1 MASPDLTVALAVP
14 FTFTENPTL
23 DLGVAFPSG
32 ASPAEAT
39 VPDGIY
45 RVGLAPT
52 TGTVTD
58 LLRVAQSRINT
69 AITDISR
76 TEQVTIS
83 QNARGR
89 VVLSISG
96 GVGVDWTLS
105 SDLAAALGFTATTY
119 AGVTSVTATHLP
131 RHFYTFV
138 GGETRGS
145 MEETE
150 VAARATTAGVVVGI
164 QSGVKR
170 WREELTLMFIP
181 RNPSLAAAADEPAD
195 WSAWEP
201 NHGGGT
207 SAPWTLAELRREALG
222 KECAVTQNWP
232 AVRGSTSEAYDLAY
246 LDPDA
251 IARPRGEQ
259 QFPSL
264 AVWMQWTLPLLYP
277 CDATNTWLRKTATRA

>member
-1 MASPDLTVALAVP
+1 MSSPDLTVALAVP
-14 FTFTENPTL
+14 FLFSENPTL
-23 DLGVAFPSG
+23 DFGVAFPSG
-32 ASPAEAT
+32 ASPAET
-39 VPDGIY
+39 TIPDGTY
-45 RVGLAPT
+45 RAGLAPT
-52 TGTVTD
+52 SGSVKD
-58 LLRVAQSRINT
+58 LLRTAQSRLNT
-69 AITDISR
+69 EIAALSR
-76 TEQVTIS
+76 TEQVTVA

-105 SDLAAALGFTATTY
+105 SDLAAVLGFTATSY

-131 RHFYTFV
+131 RHFYAFV
-138 GGETRGS
+138 GGETRGPQ
-145 MEETE
+145 EETE
-150 VAARATTAGVVVGI
+150 VAARATTAGSVIGI

-170 WREELTLMFIP
+170 WREELTLQFIP

-251 IARPRGEQ
+251 IARPRCEQ

-264 AVWMQWTLPLLYP
+264 AVWVQWTLPLYYP

>member
-23 DLGVAFPSG
+23 DLAVAFPSG

-39 VPDGIY
+39 VPTATY
-45 RVGLAPT
+45 RIHLAPT
-52 TGTVTD
+52 SGSVKD
-58 LLRVAQSRINT
+58 LLRTLQTEINAAIAALSRAET
-69 AITDISR
+69 VS
-76 TEQVTIS
+76 VTMT
-83 QNARGR
+83 ARGR
-89 VVLSISG
+89 VQIAISAG
-96 GVGVDWTLS
+96 TVSWTLS
-105 SDLAAALGFTATTY
+105 SDLAASLGFTTTSY
-119 AGVTSVTATHLP
+119 SAVASITATHLP

-170 WREELTLMFIP
+170 WREELSLTFIP
-181 RNPSLAAAADEPAD
+181 RNPSLAAGADEPAD

-222 KECAVTQNWP
+222 KECAITQNWP
-232 AVRGSTSEAYDLAY
+232 VVRASTSEAYELAY
-246 LDPDA
+246 LDPEA
-251 IARPRGEQ
+251 IARPRCEQ
-259 QFPSL
+259 QLPSL
-264 AVWMQWTLPLLYP
+264 AVWVQWTLPLYYP

>member
-1 MASPDLTVALAVP
+1 MASPDLSVALAVP

-23 DLGVAFPSG
+23 DLAVVFSSG

-39 VPDGIY
+39 VPTATY
-45 RVGLAPT
+45 RIHLAPT
-52 TGTVTD
+52 SGSVKD
-58 LLRVAQSRINT
+58 LLRTLQTEINT
-69 AITDISR
+69 AIAALARAETVS
-76 TEQVTIS
+76 VTMT
-83 QNARGR
+83 ARGR
-89 VVLSISG
+89 VQIAISAG
-96 GVGVDWTLS
+96 TVSWTLS
-105 SDLAAALGFTATTY
+105 SDLAAVLGFTATSY
-119 AGVTSVTATHLP
+119 SAVASITSTHLP

-138 GGETRGS
+138 GGETRGA

-150 VAARATTAGVVVGI
+150 VAARATTAGSVIGI

-181 RNPSLAAAADEPAD
+181 RNPSLAAGADEPAD

-232 AVRGSTSEAYDLAY
+232 TVRGSTSEAYELAY

-251 IARPRGEQ
+251 IARPRCEQ

-264 AVWMQWTLPLLYP
+264 TAWVQWDVMVIYP
-277 CDATNTWLRKTATRA
+277 CDATNTWLRASQTRA

>member
-1 MASPDLTVALAVP
+1 MPSPDLSVALASP

-23 DLGVAFPSG
+23 DLSVTFPSG

-39 VPDGIY
+39 VPTGTY
-45 RVGLAPT
+45 RIHLAPT
-52 TGTVTD
+52 SGSVKD
-58 LLRVAQSRINT
+58 LLRTLQTEINT
-69 AITDISR
+69 AIAALARAETVS
-76 TEQVTIS
+76 VTMT
-83 QNARGR
+83 ARGR
-89 VVLSISG
+89 VQIAVSAGTVS
-96 GVGVDWTLS
+96 WTLS
-105 SDLAAALGFTATTY
+105 SDLAAVLGFTATSY
-119 AGVTSVTATHLP
+119 SAVASITSTHLP
-131 RHFYTFV
+131 RHFYAFV
-138 GGETRGS
+138 GGETRGP

-150 VAARATTAGVVVGI
+150 VAARATTAGSVIGI